1 MLQAIVRLVRRWLSV
16 IDFSDFGLGEDCS
29 KRVFRVSRK
38 EFQEA
43 ASVLLIRG
51 KYLVAGGTLDYST
64 NPFSLIS
71 PMKNGSDSMM
81 KPLGPFF
88 KYW

>member
-1 MLQAIVRLVRRWLSV
+1 MIS
-16 IDFSDFGLGEDCS
+16 FSHLGWGEDYS
-29 KRVFRVSRK
+29 ERVFRVSRK
-38 EFQEA
+38 VLQEA
-43 ASVLLIRG
+43 GSGLLIRG
-51 KYLVAGGTLDYST
+51 RYLVAGGALVYST

-88 KYW
+88 KCW